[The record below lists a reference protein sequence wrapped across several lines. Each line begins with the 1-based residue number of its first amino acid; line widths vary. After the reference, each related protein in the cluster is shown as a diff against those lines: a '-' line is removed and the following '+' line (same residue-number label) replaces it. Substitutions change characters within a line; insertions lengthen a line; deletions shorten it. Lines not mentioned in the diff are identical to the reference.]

1 MDGQNYVVFHNAAD
15 DSYMNTT
22 ADFRGAYATAQA
34 VDIYFESPISSAGLP
49 SAYDKITCVCT
60 DGEEDRAVEQLA
72 GAMVGSGPK
81 GRITVIADDVN
92 NVYACQ
98 DITSVTT
105 IAKASAGA
113 AKNVKIMT
121 ASGALTAGESGSV
134 VLLNA
139 ASLDVTLPAASAG
152 LNYKFILGIDADASN
167 SIAVNSGDC
176 FYGTVSVISTTAD
189 NTEVQHVTRA
199 AALLAPGTYDFLD
212 FEHDVTTIGGK
223 AGDVI
228 EITADSGGGSGA
240 WHVDAT
246 LTMDGDPGTIAVIN
260 AG

>member
-1 MDGQNYVVFHNAAD
+1 MTKYLIFHNAAD
-15 DSYMNTT
+15 DSYMNSVEN
-22 ADFRGAYATAQA
+22 FRGAFAATQT
-34 VDIYFESPISSAGLP
+34 VDVYFESPISSAGVP
-49 SAYDKITCVCT
+49 AAYDKITLACT
-60 DGEEDRAVEQLA
+60 NGEEDRAIEQLVD
-72 GAMVGSGPK
+72 AMTRNASK
-81 GRITVIADDVN
+81 IIIADDVN
-92 NVYACQ
+92 SVYACQ

-121 ASGALTAGESGSV
+121 SGGALTAGESGSV
-134 VLLNA
+134 VLLNSA
-139 ASLDVTLPAASAG
+139 TLDVTLPAASAG
-152 LNYKFILGIDADASN
+152 LNYKFILGVDADASC
-167 SIAVNSGDC
+167 SIGANSGDC

-199 AALLAPGTYDFLD
+199 AALAAPGSYDFLD
-212 FEHDVTTIGGK
+212 FEHDTTTIGGK

-228 EITADSGGGSGA
+228 SIVADSGGGAGA
-240 WHVDAT
+240 WHVDAV

>member
-1 MDGQNYVVFHNAAD
+1 MKFLLFHNAAD
-15 DSYMNTT
+15 DSYMNSVEN
-22 ADFRGAYATAQA
+22 FRGAFAATET
-34 VDIYFESPISSAGLP
+34 VDVYFESPISSAGVP
-49 SAYDKITCVCT
+49 AAYDKITLACT
-60 DGEEDRAVEQLA
+60 NGEEDRAVEELA
-72 GAMVGSGPK
+72 NAMTRNSSV
-81 GRITVIADDVN
+81 IVIADDVN
-92 NVYACQ
+92 SVYACQ
-98 DITSVTT
+98 NITSVTT

-113 AKNVKIMT
+113 AKNIKTMT

-152 LNYKFILGIDADASN
+152 LNYKFILGVDADASN
-167 SIAVNSGDC
+167 SIQVNSGDC
-176 FYGTVSVISTTAD
+176 FYGTVTVVSTTAD

-199 AALLAPGTYDFLD
+199 AALAAPGSYDFLD

>member
-15 DSYMNTT
+15 DSYANTT
-22 ADFRGAYATAQA
+22 ANFRGAYAATETI
-34 VDIYFESPISSAGLP
+34 DIYFESPISSAGVP
-49 SAYDKITCVCT
+49 AAYDKITVACT
-60 DGEEDRAVEQLA
+60 NGEEDRALEQVVSAMGGSKA
-72 GAMVGSGPK
+72 GGF
-81 GRITVIADDVN
+81 TVIADDVN
-92 NVYACQ
+92 SVYCGQ
-98 DITSVTT
+98 NILSCTT

-113 AKNVKIMT
+113 AKNVKTMT

-152 LNYKFILGIDADASN
+152 LNYKFILGVDADASN
-167 SIAVNSGDC
+167 SIQVNSGDC

-199 AALLAPGTYDFLD
+199 AALAAPGSYDFLD

-228 EITADSGGGSGA
+228 EIIADSGGGAGA